1 MISLLRR
8 EPRALAFGFMYTL
21 GSSPGQTFFISVFVP
36 AIAAS
41 LATGV
46 PEVSFLYAMAT
57 VASALALPF
66 LGRLIDRTDLVRFG
80 VAVGFMLT
88 VAGFAISAAS
98 GPLSLFLGF
107 FSLRLFGQGLMSHTG
122 VTATARYF
130 QEDRGKALA
139 LTSLGFAAGEALLA
153 VTAVVLI
160 DLVGW
165 RLSFVAAGLVLGLVT
180 AAAAAWQVRH
190 MTDFRRPVPAAREDR
205 VKRPSL
211 WRSAYTWWLMPVFLA
226 SPFVL
231 TAVIFYQ
238 GIIANE
244 LGLTL
249 ALFAGSF
256 VAYALA
262 RIPGSLVAGPLID
275 RWSAR
280 ALLPLQLLP
289 GALGLIMLATFGAA
303 WSVVVYYALIGF
315 TSGLDG
321 TIRSAAIA
329 EMVDPSELGA
339 ARSSLASLAVL
350 STAAG
355 PAAIGL
361 LLSLGVSL
369 TATLWLGAAVFLAA
383 SLLAFAANI
392 RFGVVGARAAK
403 LAHTLGK

>member
-57 VASALALPF
+57 LASALTLPF
-66 LGRLIDRTDLVRFG
+66 LGRLIDRIDLVRFG
-80 VAVGFMLT
+80 LAVGLMLT
-88 VAGFAISAAS
+88 VAGFAIAAAA
-98 GPLSLFLGF
+98 GPLSLFAGF
-107 FSLRLFGQGLMSHTG
+107 YALRLFGQGLMSHTG

-130 QEDRGKALA
+130 REDRGKALA

-153 VTAVVLI
+153 VTAVLLI
-160 DLVGW
+160 ELIGW
-165 RLSFVAAGLVLGLVT
+165 RWSFVAAGSVLGILT

-190 MTDFRRPVPAAREDR
+190 MHAFRRPVARAADGSG
-205 VKRPSL
+205 KRSSI
-211 WRSAYTWWLMPVFLA
+211 WRSAYIWWLMPVFLA
-226 SPFVL
+226 SPYVL

-238 GIIANE
+238 GMIARE

-262 RIPGSLVAGPLID
+262 RIPGSLVAGPLVD
-275 RWSAR
+275 RYSGR
-280 ALLPLQLLP
+280 ALLPIQLLP
-289 GALGLIMLATFGAA
+289 GALGLAILASFGSV
-303 WSVVVYYALIGF
+303 WSVILYYALIGF

-321 TIRSAAIA
+321 TIRSAAVA
-329 EMVDPSELGA
+329 EMVHPSELGA
-339 ARSSLASLAVL
+339 ARSNLTSLAVL

-355 PAAIGL
+355 PATIGL
-361 LLSLGVSL
+361 LLGVGISL
-369 TATLWLGAAVFLAA
+369 TGTLWLGAAFFLAA
-383 SLLAFAANI
+383 SLLAFFANLH
-392 RFGVVGARAAK
+392 FGVTGGESAR